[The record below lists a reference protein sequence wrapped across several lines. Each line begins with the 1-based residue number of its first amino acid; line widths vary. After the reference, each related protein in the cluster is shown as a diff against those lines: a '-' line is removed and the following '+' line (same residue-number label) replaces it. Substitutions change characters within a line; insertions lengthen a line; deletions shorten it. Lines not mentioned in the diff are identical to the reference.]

1 MMYVCYLF
9 VFIICYFTFNPI
21 VHGAIVDYG
30 FFLLFSLGFFQIS
43 WGQLNIFKPASATAS
58 RLLFRMLRGT
68 VLVAGIL
75 PLVLHFW
82 KLNHPIL
89 SQNNSTVST
98 QSFRSPSQWQDQW
111 EKIIQGTGSAE
122 QDDTTL
128 RLNLGDRGA
137 AALKLKQMPLLP
149 SDLPQAS
156 FLRPLRLSG
165 QRTDESRLT
174 FNATVTRTKPYLGL
188 LFSRRMSIQL
198 VNNGFLVTAPN
209 ANQDVSA
216 TFIPLSSENA
226 GSPHEW
232 SVSANGGDLR
242 LIIDGIEVWKAPQYE
257 PFDQYVLGMPRSD
270 QEHGGT
276 IFLQSASVYRKQ
288 YISLN

>member
-1 MMYVCYLF
+1 MYVFYLF
-9 VFIICYFTFNPI
+9 VIIIIYFTFTPI
-21 VHGAIVDYG
+21 VHGAILEYG
-30 FFLLFSLGFFQIS
+30 LFLFFSLGIFQIS
-43 WGQLNIFKPASATAS
+43 WGQLNIFKPASTTES

-89 SQNNSTVST
+89 SQNNRTVST
-98 QSFRSPSQWQDQW
+98 QSFRSPSGWQDQW
-111 EKIIQGTGSAE
+111 ETIVQGTGSADE
-122 QDDTTL
+122 DENAL

-137 AALKLKQMPLLP
+137 AALKLKRMPLLP

-165 QRTDESRLT
+165 QTTDESRLT

-188 LFSRRMSIQL
+188 LFSRRMSIQF

-209 ANQDVSA
+209 AKQDVSA
-216 TFIPLSSENA
+216 TFIPLASDNA
-226 GSPHEW
+226 GNPHEW
-232 SVSANGGDLR
+232 SVSANGGEIR
-242 LIIDGIEVWKAPQYE
+242 LILDGMEVWKAPQYE

-276 IFLQSASVYRKQ
+276 IMVQSTSVYRKQ
-288 YISLN
+288 YIPLN